1 MTFEQIQEKLDRIE
15 KDSTLQNLIAQ
26 ANARY
31 ILYNT
36 SESIE
41 NFPKYTIKDDKL
53 NLLAF
58 HYLNLGCRFI
68 ENEHL
73 KTGVFPLEKGASIL
87 ENVHGSP
94 EVRTKLGNYYGLISA
109 LSYYVCFQYSKAF
122 ILIKKIENDT
132 VISKIVSLFLS
143 RNYQDLQV
151 IINSMMVN
159 EIYTDDYLSE
169 NNDEIDSDKNI
180 YEITIAKSLNN
191 FIKYFYTGE
200 KYLLE
205 LAKTN
210 LKNLKIIT
218 EVKNEPDV
226 WWVLRLLIIITDG
239 ISKASL
245 WDSLEK
251 YFDTSEGLVR
261 NYIHSLTYKKY
272 GGIYELF
279 ITQRNSL
286 SKVIS
291 EENNGCVVSIPTSSG
306 KTRIAEIAIL
316 DSISKNKGSKV
327 LYIAPFRSLAYEIE
341 NSLDEIFYSIG
352 ISVSHLY
359 GGSLF
364 SKLDEKVIDESDV
377 IIATPEKAKA
387 MLRGNNEILNQI
399 KLVVIDEGHLLG
411 ANKRLIVNE
420 IFYEELRYFIAKN
433 NGRFLLLSAVL
444 PNAED
449 LAEWLTN
456 SRENVFKENW
466 KPSDERLGVLQ
477 WNGDSVDL
485 NWRSTDTE
493 RNSFN
498 PKFITSEEI
507 PLIAG
512 QRKIRFYPENK
523 NQAVARTALKLNV
536 FGPVLIFV
544 GLKDSVFTIAKEYDR
559 CLDDEV
565 PFPFENK
572 NDWNAF
578 ELACIETY
586 GEESEW
592 LYFARKGILCHNS
605 NLLSDVRLPLE
616 RLMSKEKVKV
626 IIATSTLGQGV
637 NLGISTVIFSTLYQ
651 SGNLITSRDF
661 WNIAGRAGRAFVD
674 HEGKILIAYD
684 NTNGGEIELF
694 TIKSKYPEL
703 VEDINKYFVHLYR
716 HSYAFKYN
724 FRTLMS
730 TAPLSKEKKIKLLKT
745 WSNKSRLKRRQD
757 WSKSE
762 NTEQINTYFDKAK
775 IDKAQSGCLE
785 LIKDLKAI
793 ANDSDVSFE
802 LLLELIA
809 ENNIADIPDNP
820 EAVVIDNKLDWIDD
834 GLLSLH
840 SINSIDNSYEWTDD
854 YFRNSLA
861 FIQAEKSEEITGEE
875 VIQFLKARTKGIIK
889 KVGNDRLKWKSII
902 KSGIPLNSDLQIEDK
917 LDKLI
922 SIIQK
927 HLISEINIDA
937 KIELLKKIE
946 NEINDINV
954 LSEEFIVSEH
964 QDAIREQW
972 IKAVPL
978 SEIAP
983 LINATEIITKY
994 YSFTLPWVLNGIAKK
1009 LANEELIRESE
1020 SIEELSI
1027 LVELGL
1033 PNLISVKIYQSGIR
1047 SRTSANEISGLYEEE
1062 LLDKSIKF
1070 YKNDLINN
1078 IEKYKGLISERA
1090 SKWIVL
1096 LSKFSN
1102 RETTKLKPIPNF
1114 TFGDIHNLTSRLLA
1128 REINKTQ
1135 YLTSPDLKIIENV
1148 SDSKIDFSSVNNV
1161 NGVFFDYDEND
1172 GLWKMTNL
1180 NPTLKFE
1187 E

>member
-1 MTFEQIQEKLDRIE
+1 MTFDQIQEKLDRIE

-36 SESIE
+36 AESKD

-73 KTGVFPLEKGASIL
+73 KNGIFPLEKGASIL
-87 ENVHGSP
+87 ENIHGSP
-94 EVRTKLGNYYGLISA
+94 EVKTNLGNYYGLISA

-143 RNYQDLQV
+143 RDYRELQE

-159 EIYTDDYLSE
+159 EIYTDDYVSE
-169 NNDEIDSDKNI
+169 NNEEIDSSKNI

-205 LAKTN
+205 LAKIN

-218 EVKNEPDV
+218 EIKNEPDV
-226 WWVLRLLIIITDG
+226 WWVVRLLIIITDG
-239 ISKASL
+239 ISEASL

-251 YFDTSEGLVR
+251 YFDTSDGLVR

-286 SKVIS
+286 FKVIS

-341 NSLDEIFYSIG
+341 NSLDEIFHSIG

-420 IFYEELRYFIAKN
+420 IFYEELRYFIKQN
-433 NGRFLLLSAVL
+433 TGRFLLLSAVL

-449 LAEWLTN
+449 LAEWLTD
-456 SRENVFKENW
+456 SSENVFKANW
-466 KPSDERLGVLQ
+466 RPSDERLGILQ

-485 NWRSTDTE
+485 NWRSIDTE

-498 PKFITSEEI
+498 PKFIQSVEQ
-507 PLIAG
+507 PLKG
-512 QRKIRFYPENK
+512 RQTRVRYFPETK
-523 NQAVARTALKLNV
+523 NQAIASTAYKLRT

-544 GLKDSVFTIAKEYDR
+544 GQKRSVFTIAREYDK
-559 CLDDEV
+559 CLVDETEFV
-565 PFPFENK
+565 FKNQ
-572 NDWNAF
+572 NDWSAF
-578 ELACIETY
+578 ELACIESY

-592 LYFARKGILCHNS
+592 LNFARKGILCHNAD
-605 NLLSDVRLPLE
+605 LLSDVRLPLE
-616 RLMSKEKVKV
+616 RLMNKEKPRV

-637 NLGISTVIFSTLYQ
+637 NLGVSTVIFSTLRQ
-651 SGNLITSRDF
+651 GRDLITARDF

-674 HEGKILIAYD
+674 HEGKILVALD
-684 NTNGGEIELF
+684 TVD
-694 TIKSKYPEL
+694 KS
-703 VEDINKYFVHLYR
+703 N
-716 HSYAFKYN
+716 FK
-724 FRTLMS
+724 
-730 TAPLSKEKKIKLLKT
+730 I
-745 WSNKSRLKRRQD
+745 RR
-757 WSKSE
+757 E
-762 NTEQINTYFDKAK
+762 RNQIFDYFDKAK
-775 IDKAQSGCLE
+775 IDNAQSGCLE
-785 LIKDLKAI
+785 LIKILKKM
-793 ANDSDVSFE
+793 ANSNDVSFE
-802 LLLELIA
+802 KLIELIA
-809 ENNIADIPDNP
+809 DNNISDIHENS
-820 EAVVIDNKLDWIDD
+820 EAINNTLDWIDD

-840 SINSIDNSYEWTDD
+840 SLNSTDEDDFGWTDD

-861 FIQAEKSEEITGEE
+861 YIQAEKSKEITGEQ

-889 KVGNDRLKWKSII
+889 KVGDDKSKWNSIV

-917 LDKLI
+917 LDLLI
-922 SIIQK
+922 DIIQNY
-927 HLISEINIDA
+927 LSNEINIDT
-937 KIELLKKIE
+937 KIALLKEIE
-946 NEINDINV
+946 NEIKDINV
-954 LSEEFIVSEH
+954 LSAEFIESENR
-964 QDAIREQW
+964 DEIREKW
-972 IKAVPL
+972 LKAIPL
-978 SEIAP
+978 SVIAP
-983 LINATEIITKY
+983 LEQATSIVTKY
-994 YSFTLPWVLNGIAKK
+994 YSFSLPWVLNGISKK
-1009 LANEELIRESE
+1009 LRNKELNIEADT
-1020 SIEELSI
+1020 IEELSI

-1033 PNLISVKIYQSGIR
+1033 PNLVSVKIYQCGIR
-1047 SRTSANEISGLYEEE
+1047 SRSSAYEISGLYDNE
-1062 LLDKSIKF
+1062 LWDKSIKF
-1070 YKNDLINN
+1070 YKSDLIDN
-1078 IEKYKGLISERA
+1078 IEIYKDLVSDGA
-1090 SKWIVL
+1090 SKWLVL
-1096 LSKFSN
+1096 LSKFSK
-1102 RETTKLKPIPNF
+1102 REISILQPIPDF
-1114 TFGDIHNLTSRLLA
+1114 TFPNRHKKTTRLLA
-1128 REINKTQ
+1128 EKINGVQ
-1135 YLTSPDLKIIENV
+1135 YLTSPDYKFIEDI
-1148 SDSKIDFSSVNNV
+1148 STSEIDFSSVNNV
-1161 NGVFFDYDEND
+1161 NGVFFDYDESD
-1172 GLWKMTNL
+1172 GLWKMNNL
-1180 NPTLKFE
+1180 NPYLKFE

>member
-1 MTFEQIQEKLDRIE
+1 MTFDQIQEKLDRIE

-36 SESIE
+36 SESLD
-41 NFPKYTIKDDKL
+41 NFPNYTIKDDKL

-73 KTGVFPLEKGASIL
+73 KSGIFPLEKGASIL
-87 ENVHGSP
+87 ENIHGSP
-94 EVRTKLGNYYGLISA
+94 EVKTNLGNYYGLISA

-143 RNYQDLQV
+143 RNYQELQE

-169 NNDEIDSDKNI
+169 KNEGIDSSKNI

-191 FIKYFYTGE
+191 FIKYFYTGD

-205 LAKTN
+205 LAKSN
-210 LKNLKIIT
+210 LNNLKIIT
-218 EVKNEPDV
+218 EIKNEPDV
-226 WWVLRLLIIITDG
+226 WWVVRLLIIITDG
-239 ISKASL
+239 ISEASL
-245 WDSLEK
+245 WDSLKK
-251 YFDTSEGLVR
+251 YFDTSDGLAR

-286 SKVIS
+286 DKVIG
-291 EENNGCVVSIPTSSG
+291 EEYNGCVVSIPTSSG

-341 NSLDEIFYSIG
+341 NSLDEIFNSIG

-420 IFYEELRYFIAKN
+420 IFYEELRYFIKQN
-433 NGRFLLLSAVL
+433 TGRFLLLSAVL

-449 LAEWLTN
+449 LAEWLTD
-456 SRENVFKENW
+456 SSENVFKENW
-466 KPSDERLGVLQ
+466 RPSDERLGILQ

-498 PKFITSEEI
+498 PKFIQSVEQ
-507 PLIAG
+507 PLKG
-512 QRKIRFYPENK
+512 RQTRIRHFPETK
-523 NQAVARTALKLNV
+523 NQAIASTAYKLRT

-544 GLKDSVFTIAKEYDR
+544 GQKRSVFTIAREYDK
-559 CLDDEV
+559 CLADEIEFV
-565 PFPFENK
+565 FKNQ

-578 ELACIETY
+578 ELACIESY

-592 LYFARKGILCHNS
+592 LYFARKGILCHNAD
-605 NLLSDVRLPLE
+605 LLSDVRLPLE
-616 RLMSKEKVKV
+616 RLMSKEKPRV

-637 NLGISTVIFSTLYQ
+637 NLGVSTVIFSTLYQ
-651 SGNLITSRDF
+651 AGNLITSRDF

-674 HEGKILIAYD
+674 HEGKILVALD
-684 NTNGGEIELF
+684 T
-694 TIKSKYPEL
+694 
-703 VEDINKYFVHLYR
+703 VNK
-716 HSYAFKYN
+716 
-724 FRTLMS
+724 
-730 TAPLSKEKKIKLLKT
+730 
-745 WSNKSRLKRRQD
+745 KSRK
-757 WSKSE
+757 
-762 NTEQINTYFDKAK
+762 INWERNLIFDYFNKAK
-775 IDKAQSGCLE
+775 IDNAQSGCLE
-785 LIKDLKAI
+785 LIKILKKI
-793 ANDSDVSFE
+793 ANSNDVSFE
-802 LLLELIA
+802 QLVELIA
-809 ENNIADIPDNP
+809 DNNISDIHENS
-820 EAVVIDNKLDWIDD
+820 EAINNTLDWIDD

-840 SINSIDNSYEWTDD
+840 SLNSTDDDNYGWTDD

-861 FIQAEKSEEITGEE
+861 YIQAEKSEEITGDE
-875 VIQFLKARTKGIIK
+875 VIQFLKARTKGIVT
-889 KVGNDRLKWKSII
+889 KVGDDKSKWNSII

-922 SIIQK
+922 SIIQDY
-927 HLISEINIDA
+927 LSNDINIDS
-937 KIELLKKIE
+937 KINLLKDIE
-946 NEINDINV
+946 NEIKEINV
-954 LSEEFIVSEH
+954 LSEEFIESVNE
-964 QDAIREQW
+964 DEIRNKW
-972 IKAVPL
+972 LKAVPL
-978 SEIAP
+978 SEIAT
-983 LINATEIITKY
+983 LEEATNIVTKY
-994 YSFTLPWVLNGIAKK
+994 YSFSLPWVLNGISKK
-1009 LANEELIRESE
+1009 LRNKELNTEADT
-1020 SIEELSI
+1020 IEELSI

-1033 PNLISVKIYQSGIR
+1033 PNLISVKIYQCGIR
-1047 SRTSANEISGLYEEE
+1047 SRSSANEISGLYDNE
-1062 LLDKSIKF
+1062 LWDKSIKF
-1070 YKNDLINN
+1070 YKNDLIYN
-1078 IEKYKGLISERA
+1078 IDKYKDLISEGA
-1090 SKWIVL
+1090 YKWLVL
-1096 LSKFSN
+1096 LSKFSR
-1102 RETTKLKPIPNF
+1102 REIIVLRSVPNF
-1114 TFGDIHNLTSRLLA
+1114 TFPDKHKTTTRLLA
-1128 REINKTQ
+1128 KKINGIQ
-1135 YLTSPDLKIIENV
+1135 YLASPDYKLLEDISTSE
-1148 SDSKIDFSSVNNV
+1148 IDFSSVDDV
-1161 NGVFFDYDEND
+1161 DGVFFDYDESD
-1172 GLWKMTNL
+1172 GLWKMVNL
-1180 NPTLKFE
+1180 NPYLKFE